1 MALFG
6 LLTKPK
12 PEINAGVEAC
22 ARTSARSCWTSARG
36 RNTLPATSAAAG
48 ICRWSCC
55 PPPRRASCR
64 TGARRCTSTA
74 AAAGRSR
81 RAAALLKRMGY
92 TNVTD
97 IGGIAD
103 YRGRVVR

>member
-1 MALFG
+1 MEKLYGKQLEIMATKARLLG
-6 LLTKPK
+6 LDAVHTAASGH
-12 PEINAGVEAC
+12 IGG
-22 ARTSARSCWTSARG
+22 S
-36 RNTLPATSAAAG
+36 RNLPLELLPAAAPRELPDRGAPLYVY
-48 ICRWSCC
+48 CRS
-55 PPPRRASCR
+55 
-64 TGARRCTSTA
+64 G
-74 AAAGRSR
+74 GRSR